1 MPRVEVSPGFL
12 VVLGALFWLDE
23 GVGLLPW
30 GLLACFSMSWTC
42 CGCHSVRGACS

>member
-30 GLLACFSMSWTC
+30 GLLA
-42 CGCHSVRGACS
+42 